1 MMGIKLG
8 PVAHFSIGVKDPD
21 ASAKWWMSL
30 FDLEEY
36 RRNAARIVLG
46 NDAIVMVFFS
56 GRSDPNTLG
65 HLAFRVGDLGKLES
79 ALDTLREKGVEL
91 EDPGDEIGPVSPG
104 SANLGLW
111 FRDPDGYRWELY
123 VPASD

>member
-1 MMGIKLG
+1 MSIELG

-36 RRNAARIVLG
+36 RRNPARIVLG
-46 NDAIVMVFFS
+46 NDAIVMVLFS
-56 GRSDPNTLG
+56 GGSDPNTLG
-65 HLAFRVGDLGKLES
+65 HMAFRVGSLDKLEA
-79 ALDTLREKGVEL
+79 ALDTLRKQGVEL

-104 SANLGLW
+104 SASLGLW
-111 FRDPDGYRWELY
+111 FRDPDGYRWELC
-123 VPASD
+123 VPAPG